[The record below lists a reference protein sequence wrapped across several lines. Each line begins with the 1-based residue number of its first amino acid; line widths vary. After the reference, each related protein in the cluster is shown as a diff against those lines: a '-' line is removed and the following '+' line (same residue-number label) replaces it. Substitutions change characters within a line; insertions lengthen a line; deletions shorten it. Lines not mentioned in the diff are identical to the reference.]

1 MYWRDDYENKVSTPK
16 KALAS
21 VKPGKTI
28 FISGG
33 CARPNYIL
41 ENLLKKEA
49 SHDNKV
55 LTSFNFLPSP
65 FSDPK
70 VQKNFRVNSF
80 YMDTE
85 VEEGVSKGR
94 MDFTPVHTSEVPYML
109 ESGRI
114 AVDIAIIQVSAPD
127 MHGFCSLGT
136 SVDIAKSAVKAA
148 QIVIAE
154 VNRQMPRT
162 LGNSFVHI
170 SEMDHIIE
178 VDYPVEHD
186 MDPEDVSDEV
196 LDAIGRNVSVLV
208 PDGATLQIGIGR
220 VPNAVL
226 KHMRGKKHLG
236 IHTEM
241 FSDGVM
247 ELAEAGVITGEKKSI
262 HPNKIVTSF
271 VIGSAKLMEFI
282 DNNPTI
288 EFHPSDY
295 TNDPIVIAKNSR
307 MIAINTASSVD
318 LTGQVLSDR
327 TGLKDIDNPGAQAE
341 FARGASYS
349 KGRSIIVIPSTAESM
364 SKIVASIPQGAGV
377 SMSREDVHYVVT
389 EYGVA
394 HLRGKTL
401 ANRALELISVAHP
414 SYRSKLLDEAVKL
427 GYLPEDQSKRPYT
440 GKPYPKEFEFS
451 EVFNGTRLFIR
462 PLKPTDEDMMKELF
476 YSFSEKTI
484 HQRFMSTR
492 VIQPRFERMSQVNVD
507 YDATMGFG
515 VFRGTDEKMEMVAM
529 CSYEYDVKTSTAEV
543 SFAVRD
549 SWQGKGLGTYMLDLL
564 IKVGKS
570 RNIKTFTAEVLAT
583 NVGMLNLFYRTGLDV
598 NAKLEEDVYVVSF
611 NLVKQSN

>member
-1 MYWRDDYENKVSTPK
+1 MYWRDDYEKKVSTPK

-33 CARPNYIL
+33 CARPNYVL

-65 FSDPK
+65 FSDAK

-114 AVDIAIIQVSAPD
+114 AVDIAIVQVSAPD

-162 LGNSFVHI
+162 LGNSFIHI

-208 PDGATLQIGIGR
+208 SDGATLQIGIGR

-247 ELAEAGVITGEKKSI
+247 ELVEAGVVTGEKKSI

-295 TNDPIVIAKNSR
+295 TNDPIVIAKNSK
-307 MIAINTASSVD
+307 MVAINTASSVD

-349 KGRSIIVIPSTAESM
+349 KGRSIIVIPSTAEST

-401 ANRALELISVAHP
+401 ANRALELINVAHP

-451 EVFNGTRLFIR
+451 EVFNGTRVFIR

-507 YDATMGFG
+507 YDTTMGFG

-549 SWQGKGLGTYMLDLL
+549 NWQGKGLGTYMLDLL
-564 IKVGKS
+564 IKVGKA